1 LVYDNELLSFNG
13 YLYKKE
19 IMKKRNM
26 KEDRYFD
33 DMETAFGVDHKHDN
47 MTDEEKAQ
55 FDEMEEVGIEGKGV
69 LKDKHPADSKLT
81 KNQKESG
88 KDAIDYYKSI
98 IDKMAKNQ
106 KTNVDNPNATRIG
119 ESVTNEGHL
128 GTAMSIGVGMAVG
141 AVHAFSVGQEYVD
154 LFQDAYGEQKEVRV
168 GDVYEGKI
176 IDVTE
181 HGKRFTNPYTG
192 EEGGSPQ
199 QGFRV
204 EVLTN
209 EGDTIVFYEMTL
221 ERNSLPQDGT
231 TVSIEIIEH
240 PDTEYLSPE
249 MFSGQQYD
257 VDMRENKKYGNAL
270 TRLEEEFEEPKV
282 NIEDDERE
290 MYYGTGME
298 GLRYDTDGTER
309 QETLDKRMDELN
321 DDEDDSTYNRL
332 KKDGQNYK
340 DYKYGKEKYNKAE
353 DEYQE
358 TPRVRVTKGVNHES
372 TKKNKDVIKEI
383 FGFGV
388 PKEVKEFLDQ
398 NGVPPKGTVL
408 YALSQLSSNSGES
421 VKNKM
426 PITKTLMPILANEF
440 KGSKDGN
447 YPITMNKF
455 EYVIGKTIKWKDS
468 QWNGESFEEE
478 KSGEEDTTKEK
489 LKAFIDELKNLS
501 GGKQGEINEK
511 IEIIDKT
518 KNETK
523 MVYKDV
529 IEENTFK
536 AKGKLVSEE
545 QVLKLANKVPSRVKI
560 DETVFAI
567 TDGDNSYRLIWEGE
581 EAIITHSKNKEMVS
595 ESISDVKRLYSFNTN
610 DSISTK
616 KTITE
621 SGEDSFKRMFNQMR
635 DSDGL
640 VDKTD
645 DK

>member
-1 LVYDNELLSFNG
+1 
-13 YLYKKE
+13 
-19 IMKKRNM
+19 
-26 KEDRYFD
+26 
-33 DMETAFGVDHKHDN
+33 
-47 MTDEEKAQ
+47 
-55 FDEMEEVGIEGKGV
+55 
-69 LKDKHPADSKLT
+69 
-81 KNQKESG
+81 
-88 KDAIDYYKSI
+88 
-98 IDKMAKNQ
+98 
-106 KTNVDNPNATRIG
+106 
-119 ESVTNEGHL
+119 
-128 GTAMSIGVGMAVG
+128 
-141 AVHAFSVGQEYVD
+141 
-154 LFQDAYGEQKEVRV
+154 
-168 GDVYEGKI
+168 
-176 IDVTE
+176 
-181 HGKRFTNPYTG
+181 
-192 EEGGSPQ
+192 
-199 QGFRV
+199 
-204 EVLTN
+204 
-209 EGDTIVFYEMTL
+209 
-221 ERNSLPQDGT
+221 
-231 TVSIEIIEH
+231 
-240 PDTEYLSPE
+240 
-249 MFSGQQYD
+249 
-257 VDMRENKKYGNAL
+257 
-270 TRLEEEFEEPKV
+270 
-282 NIEDDERE
+282 
-290 MYYGTGME
+290 
-298 GLRYDTDGTER
+298 
-309 QETLDKRMDELN
+309 
-321 DDEDDSTYNRL
+321 
-332 KKDGQNYK
+332 
-340 DYKYGKEKYNKAE
+340 
-353 DEYQE
+353 
-358 TPRVRVTKGVNHES
+358 
-372 TKKNKDVIKEI
+372 
-383 FGFGV
+383 
-388 PKEVKEFLDQ
+388 
-398 NGVPPKGTVL
+398 
-408 YALSQLSSNSGES
+408 
-421 VKNKM
+421 M

-640 VDKTD
+640 VDKTE